1 MQQYKEQQK
10 HKSFVINDIFG
21 LEQIISAME
30 LKVNIFLPF
39 TSSHFSYNGAP
50 FNSQSQSPHPRK
62 ATSKLA
68 YKSSALLGSSCR
80 EDFRERL
87 DPVEAHRGHR
97 RWLQSWVPL
106 LQNTLQNQ
114 GLWDSQP
121 SMKPIA
127 KASFIVVF
135 VTNSF
140 IIFPQQC
147 Q

>member
-10 HKSFVINDIFG
+10 HKSFVINYIFG

-30 LKVNIFLPF
+30 LKVDIFLPF

-68 YKSSALLGSSCR
+68 YNSSALLGGSCR

-87 DPVEAHRGHR
+87 DRVEAHWGHWR
-97 RWLQSWVPL
+97 
-106 LQNTLQNQ
+106 
-114 GLWDSQP
+114 
-121 SMKPIA
+121 
-127 KASFIVVF
+127 
-135 VTNSF
+135 
-140 IIFPQQC
+140 
-147 Q
+147 